1 MSRNAMSD
9 YDTDILSW
17 SERQASLLRRLAA
30 GERVNEQIDW
40 ENVAEEVESV
50 GRSEL
55 HRTESLLIQTLR
67 HRLKILAWPDSPHV
81 PHWEEEATIFAM
93 DAGRAFQESM
103 RQRLDL
109 GWIYRKARHRFPT
122 QIDGREPLPLPAT
135 CPFSLD
141 QLLTS

>member
-1 MSRNAMSD
+1 MSD

-55 HRTESLLIQTLR
+55 HRTESLLIQALR
-67 HRLKILAWPDSPHV
+67 HRLKILAWPNAPQV
-81 PHWEEEATIFAM
+81 PHWEEEAAIFQM
-93 DAGRAFQESM
+93 DAARAFQESM

-109 GWIYRKARHRFPT
+109 DWIYRKARHRFPT
-122 QIDGREPLPLPAT
+122 QIDGRDPLFLPET
-135 CPFSLD
+135 CPFTLD
-141 QLLTS
+141 QLLNN